1 MKSMTPALQNVLK
14 FVQKKWLQIALVLAL
29 LSSAAWGFQH
39 WWRGSAVTTLTIEQQ
54 DFVQTVVASGH
65 VENPHRVNLG
75 AQLSGTVKRV
85 PVTEGQSVQAGQVLI
100 ELEDKE
106 LQAALRQAE
115 FNVHQAQ
122 ARVRQLNEVQWP
134 MLDQSLRQSKVTQNT
149 SQNALLRAQELF
161 DKGFTGQA
169 ALDEAKRIAQVHQS
183 QVMSLQKQFQ
193 SLQAGGSDLALTQAA
208 LSQAIAGA
216 ELARARHQY
225 AQIKAPVAG
234 VLISRNVEP
243 GDAIQPGKIL
253 MVLSP
258 EGSTELVVQIDEK
271 HLSQLQIG
279 QMAQASADAY
289 STQKFPAVLTYINPG
304 IDPQRGSVAVKLKV
318 SQAPDYLQQDMTVSV
333 NIIVAKRSQA
343 ILVATEAVHDLEK
356 KPWVM
361 QLVMGRAHRKDVQLG
376 LHGAEFSEVLA
387 GLKPGDVVIRNTTG
401 ISENARVRSQS
412 VIPPQ

>member
-1 MKSMTPALQNVLK
+1 MKSMTPALQNALK
-14 FVQKKWLQIALVLAL
+14 FVQKNGLQIAAVLAL
-29 LSSAAWGFQH
+29 LLSVAWGFQH

-85 PVTEGQSVQAGQVLI
+85 PVTEGQSVQAGQILI

-115 FNVHQAQ
+115 FNVQQAQ
-122 ARVRQLNEVQWP
+122 ARVRQLNEVQLP

-183 QVMSLQKQFQ
+183 QVLSFQEQLQ
-193 SLQAGGSDLALTQAA
+193 SLQSGGSDLALSQAA

-279 QMAQASADAY
+279 QMAKASADAY

-333 NIIVAKRSQA
+333 NIVVAKRSQA

-361 QLVMGRAHRKDVQLG
+361 QLVMGRALRKDVQLG

>member
-29 LSSAAWGFQH
+29 LSSAAWGLQH

-122 ARVRQLNEVQWP
+122 ARVRQLNEVQLP

-169 ALDEAKRIAQVHQS
+169 ALD
-183 QVMSLQKQFQ
+183 
-193 SLQAGGSDLALTQAA
+193 
-208 LSQAIAGA
+208 
-216 ELARARHQY
+216 
-225 AQIKAPVAG
+225 
-234 VLISRNVEP
+234 
-243 GDAIQPGKIL
+243 
-253 MVLSP
+253 
-258 EGSTELVVQIDEK
+258 
-271 HLSQLQIG
+271 
-279 QMAQASADAY
+279 
-289 STQKFPAVLTYINPG
+289 
-304 IDPQRGSVAVKLKV
+304 
-318 SQAPDYLQQDMTVSV
+318 
-333 NIIVAKRSQA
+333 
-343 ILVATEAVHDLEK
+343 
-356 KPWVM
+356 
-361 QLVMGRAHRKDVQLG
+361 
-376 LHGAEFSEVLA
+376 
-387 GLKPGDVVIRNTTG
+387 
-401 ISENARVRSQS
+401 
-412 VIPPQ
+412 

>member
-1 MKSMTPALQNVLK
+1 MKSMTPALQNALK
-14 FVQKKWLQIALVLAL
+14 FVQKNGLQIAAVLAL
-29 LSSAAWGFQH
+29 LLSVAWGFQH
-39 WWRGSAVTTLTIEQQ
+39 WWRGSAVATLTIEQQ

-85 PVTEGQSVQAGQVLI
+85 PVTEGQSVQAGQILI

-115 FNVHQAQ
+115 FNVQQAQ
-122 ARVRQLNEVQWP
+122 ARVRQLNEVQLP

-183 QVMSLQKQFQ
+183 QVLSFQEQLQ
-193 SLQAGGSDLALTQAA
+193 SLQSGGSDLALSQAA

-318 SQAPDYLQQDMTVSV
+318 SQAPDYLQQDMTVSI
-333 NIIVAKRSQA
+333 NIVVAKRSQA

-361 QLVMGRAHRKDVQLG
+361 QLVMGRALRKDVQLG

>member
-1 MKSMTPALQNVLK
+1 MTPALQNALK
-14 FVQKKWLQIALVLAL
+14 FVQKNGLQIAAVLAL
-29 LSSAAWGFQH
+29 LLSAAWGFQH
-39 WWRGSAVTTLTIEQQ
+39 WWRGSAVATLTIAQQ

-115 FNVHQAQ
+115 FNVQQAQ
-122 ARVRQLNEVQWP
+122 ARVRQLNEVQLP

-183 QVMSLQKQFQ
+183 QVLSFQEQLQ
-193 SLQAGGSDLALTQAA
+193 SLQSGGSDLALSQAA

-333 NIIVAKRSQA
+333 NIVVAKRSQA

-361 QLVMGRAHRKDVQLG
+361 QLVMGRALRKDVQLG

>member
-29 LSSAAWGFQH
+29 LSSAAWGLQH

-361 QLVMGRAHRKDVQLG
+361 QLVMGGR
-376 LHGAEFSEVLA
+376 
-387 GLKPGDVVIRNTTG
+387 
-401 ISENARVRSQS
+401 
-412 VIPPQ
+412 PQD

>member
-1 MKSMTPALQNVLK
+1 MKSMTPALQNALK
-14 FVQKKWLQIALVLAL
+14 FVQKNGLQIAAVLAL
-29 LSSAAWGFQH
+29 LLSAAWGFQH
-39 WWRGSAVTTLTIEQQ
+39 WWRGSAVATLTIAQQ

-115 FNVHQAQ
+115 FNVQQAQ
-122 ARVRQLNEVQWP
+122 ARVRQLNEVQLP

-183 QVMSLQKQFQ
+183 QVLSFQEQLQ
-193 SLQAGGSDLALTQAA
+193 SLQSGGSDLALSQAA

-333 NIIVAKRSQA
+333 NIVVAKRSQA

-361 QLVMGRAHRKDVQLG
+361 QLVMGRALRKDVQLG

>member
-1 MKSMTPALQNVLK
+1 
-14 FVQKKWLQIALVLAL
+14 
-29 LSSAAWGFQH
+29 
-39 WWRGSAVTTLTIEQQ
+39 
-54 DFVQTVVASGH
+54 VVASGH

-106 LQAALRQAE
+106 LQAAMRQAE
-115 FNVHQAQ
+115 FNVQQAQ
-122 ARVRQLNEVQWP
+122 ARVRQLNEVQLP

-183 QVMSLQKQFQ
+183 QVLSLQEQLQ
-193 SLQAGGSDLALTQAA
+193 SLQSGGSDLALSQAA

-333 NIIVAKRSQA
+333 NIVVAKRSQA

-361 QLVMGRAHRKDVQLG
+361 QLVMGRALRKDVQLG

-401 ISENARVRSQS
+401 ISENARVRSQLATS
-412 VIPPQ
+412 TK

>member
-1 MKSMTPALQNVLK
+1 MKSMTPALQNALK

-29 LSSAAWGFQH
+29 LLSAAWGFQH
-39 WWRGSAVTTLTIEQQ
+39 WWRGSAVTTLTIEQK

-85 PVTEGQSVQAGQVLI
+85 PVTEGQSVQAGQILI

-106 LQAALRQAE
+106 LQAAMRQAE
-115 FNVHQAQ
+115 FNVQQAQ
-122 ARVRQLNEVQWP
+122 ARVRQLNEVQLP

-183 QVMSLQKQFQ
+183 QVLSLQEQLQ
-193 SLQAGGSDLALTQAA
+193 SLQSGGSDLALSQAA

-333 NIIVAKRSQA
+333 NIVVAKRSQA

-361 QLVMGRAHRKDVQLG
+361 QLVMGRALRKDVQLG

-401 ISENARVRSQS
+401 ISENARVRSQLATS
-412 VIPPQ
+412 TK

>member
-29 LSSAAWGFQH
+29 LLSAAWGFQH
-39 WWRGSAVTTLTIEQQ
+39 WWRGSAVTTLTIEQK

-85 PVTEGQSVQAGQVLI
+85 PVTEGQSVQAGQILI

-115 FNVHQAQ
+115 FNVQQAQ
-122 ARVRQLNEVQWP
+122 ARVRQLNEVQLP

-183 QVMSLQKQFQ
+183 QVLSLQEQLQ
-193 SLQAGGSDLALTQAA
+193 SLQSGGSDLALSQAA

-216 ELARARHQY
+216 ELSRARYQY

-333 NIIVAKRSQA
+333 NIVVAKRSQA

-361 QLVMGRAHRKDVQLG
+361 QLVMGRALRKDVQLG

>member
-14 FVQKKWLQIALVLAL
+14 FVKKKWLQIALILAL

-39 WWRGSAVTTLTIEQQ
+39 WLRGSAVATLTIEQQ

-122 ARVRQLNEVQWP
+122 ARVRQLNEVQLP

-289 STQKFPAVLTYINPG
+289 STQNFPAVLSYINPG

-333 NIIVAKRSQA
+333 NIIVAKRTQA
-343 ILVATEAVHDLEK
+343 ILVATEAVHDLQK

-361 QLVMGRAHRKDVQLG
+361 QIVMGRALRKDVQLG

-387 GLKPGDVVIRNTTG
+387 GLKPGDVVIRNASG
-401 ISENARVRSQS
+401 ISENARVRSQLVS
-412 VIPPQ
+412 PHR